1 MNKYSL
7 VKLMENEGDDE
18 RPSSALKATY
28 NLAITPTTITSKD
41 GKTGKATPNDV
52 IAALNNV
59 VNYGMYMS
67 NLRTRFSKDY
77 DAEFGTAY
85 DRRSGKKPPVTKD
98 MENEFYSG
106 LLKKKK
112 IQLLFPTVEKDTV
125 VFYQKD
131 NPMKKDVIDKMV
143 KTVLK
148 NAGIEYKSSTKES

>member
-1 MNKYSL
+1 
-7 VKLMENEGDDE
+7 MENEGDDE
-18 RPSSALKATY
+18 RPSSGLKASY

-52 IAALNNV
+52 ITALNNV

-67 NLRTRFSKDY
+67 NLRTRFSNDY
-77 DAEFGTAY
+77 DKEFGTVY
-85 DRRSGKKPPVTKD
+85 DRRAGRKPPVTKD
-98 MENEFYSG
+98 MENEFYSD

-131 NPMKKDVIDKMV
+131 NSMKKDVIDKMV

-148 NAGIEYKSSTKES
+148 NAGIEYTSSTKES